1 MSGSDGRIVL
11 SAAMPGVAFTIV
23 DGTFQAVAR
32 GVGTLDVT
40 LLHGLYEIATRAGG
54 SVETQLISLEPGE
67 VWRREGITAGVY
79 GAAPLPGS
87 RTANAMH
94 AAAAE
99 SASRWVAAEPGP
111 PSGLVVV
118 VRRLE
123 PGGSELHHE
132 QLILLDRELRP
143 VPEWIWT
150 ADQGAGIATASHRL
164 EPGPYVLRLRQ
175 PKGHGPQLDQ
185 TVWLSEG
192 WQTLVFC
199 PNGPERPA
207 VEDSSVHMCR
217 LTDAFPG
224 ANAGLAAAVEI
235 ATSGLRQGLPLVNAD
250 LLELLREQDFA
261 NPMLGITGAHALLLQ
276 PELGDYCAVVAE
288 LRTLLPEHPDVIA
301 LATHPSCAPA
311 GLPPVSWPPML
322 GASYDRLLLPADRL
336 DPDVILD
343 GSVAERVAG
352 YVVQR
357 GPWLCW
363 EASPSVLRPAPVP
376 ALPAAAVDEPTKLL
390 SATTVGATRRV
401 QRHVREL
408 AGLTGNSQHQVAGAL
423 GADELARRLDLPIAT
438 VRAVLV
444 ELGWDKILLDTPPVP
459 PDGSV
464 EEEKLEPVPRGGSP
478 FAPDTVEEKPPPDE
492 PPGDEGGP
500 GESRAPVGAGRRGRR
515 RWRLGAAVLTALVV
529 LLAVA
534 WFYGGSGGSGGVS
547 IGVPVQQPG
556 LFARATPSDRT
567 VDVTLSGND
576 EPQQVTARVEGAG
589 FRADGSRCAAAAAGR
604 SCPVR
609 VSYRP
614 DPKRLRDYR
623 ATLVLG
629 TADARELRVPLYG
642 AAKPARGEVTILWR
656 QVHPVR
662 SGEALTPYVEVR
674 NVRLGPVQTVLTI
687 SIPAGFE
694 LGTFADVCDTR
705 RVRVV
710 YCWVGLDEHHTLWPI
725 HVPLIA
731 RGTTSG
737 TLRVT
742 AQLSV
747 DPDFPDDNRADNTA
761 TVTIPVDSG

>member
-150 ADQGAGIATASHRL
+150 ADPAAGIATASHRL

-175 PKGHGPQLDQ
+175 PKAHGPQLDQ

-217 LTDAFPG
+217 LTDAF
-224 ANAGLAAAVEI
+224 
-235 ATSGLRQGLPLVNAD
+235 
-250 LLELLREQDFA
+250 
-261 NPMLGITGAHALLLQ
+261 TGAHALLLQ

-444 ELGWDKILLDTPPVP
+444 ELGWDKTLLATTPVP

-464 EEEKLEPVPRGGSP
+464 EDEKLEPLPR
-478 FAPDTVEEKPPPDE
+478 
-492 PPGDEGGP
+492 
-500 GESRAPVGAGRRGRR
+500 
-515 RWRLGAAVLTALVV
+515 
-529 LLAVA
+529 
-534 WFYGGSGGSGGVS
+534 
-547 IGVPVQQPG
+547 
-556 LFARATPSDRT
+556 
-567 VDVTLSGND
+567 
-576 EPQQVTARVEGAG
+576 
-589 FRADGSRCAAAAAGR
+589 C
-604 SCPVR
+604 
-609 VSYRP
+609 
-614 DPKRLRDYR
+614 
-623 ATLVLG
+623 
-629 TADARELRVPLYG
+629 
-642 AAKPARGEVTILWR
+642 
-656 QVHPVR
+656 
-662 SGEALTPYVEVR
+662 
-674 NVRLGPVQTVLTI
+674 
-687 SIPAGFE
+687 
-694 LGTFADVCDTR
+694 
-705 RVRVV
+705 
-710 YCWVGLDEHHTLWPI
+710 
-725 HVPLIA
+725 
-731 RGTTSG
+731 
-737 TLRVT
+737 
-742 AQLSV
+742 
-747 DPDFPDDNRADNTA
+747 
-761 TVTIPVDSG
+761 